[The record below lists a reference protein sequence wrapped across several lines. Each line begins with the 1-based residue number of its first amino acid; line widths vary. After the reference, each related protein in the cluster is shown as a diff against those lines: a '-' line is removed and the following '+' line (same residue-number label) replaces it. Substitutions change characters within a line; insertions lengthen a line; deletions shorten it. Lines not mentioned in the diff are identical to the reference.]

1 MELTGRD
8 PDVSSTGDILRKKL
22 RPRAS
27 VQGVSVTWWGAQAD
41 RLLRA
46 LFKTSFNVDVA
57 LSEVGGGPM
66 AVAGALE
73 EMAPVTLPFLLG
85 LPDGRRGLFTM
96 DGALIDALIEL
107 QMLGKVMSMPRL
119 DRPITAIDAGLS
131 EVFVR
136 AVLEAFKAGP
146 SGLSGLTTLGPQQ
159 DHAALRL
166 ALGEGRVDVLRAKID
181 LGPGI
186 KTGFCSIWVPAEV
199 ARPVSV
205 APKPASG
212 AMKAVL
218 DQCKIDLS
226 AQMHGVKVSALDL
239 ARLSVGSTVPLPMSA
254 LSEVELRDCTDAPF
268 AQARLGRLHGARAL
282 RITQMKSGH
291 VGAGHDAPQSASQ
304 IAFEAADMAA
314 GDAGA
319 AASAGEAAK
328 GSAPATGDAL
338 APKEEDAPQVAA
350 RLETSIPKAG

>member
-1 MELTGRD
+1 
-8 PDVSSTGDILRKKL
+8 
-22 RPRAS
+22 
-27 VQGVSVTWWGAQAD
+27 
-41 RLLRA
+41 
-46 LFKTSFNVDVA
+46 
-57 LSEVGGGPM
+57 
-66 AVAGALE
+66 
-73 EMAPVTLPFLLG
+73 
-85 LPDGRRGLFTM
+85 
-96 DGALIDALIEL
+96 
-107 QMLGKVMSMPRL
+107 
-119 DRPITAIDAGLS
+119 
-131 EVFVR
+131 VR

-181 LGPGI
+181 LGI

-239 ARLSVGSTVPLPMSA
+239 ARLS
-254 LSEVELRDCTDAPF
+254 
-268 AQARLGRLHGARAL
+268 
-282 RITQMKSGH
+282 
-291 VGAGHDAPQSASQ
+291 HDAPQSASQ

-328 GSAPATGDAL
+328 GAASAVV
-338 APKEEDAPQVAA
+338 PKEEDAPPAAA